1 MRLPDVLGVLGA
13 LVVGAILAVILLTTA
28 LGQQPA
34 LPTPVPP
41 TVPPLPTLAQVSVPP
56 SSQPTSVPLASGTPV
71 VGLAVGD
78 KAPNISVTLLD
89 GSVMNTSDFLG
100 TPMWINFMATW
111 CPQCRDELPM
121 MEDYSTQLGNQMNV
135 LVVDVGEDP
144 KVVKDFMKSLKFGL
158 TVGVDPNGVVQRQWG
173 AYALPVHYWLD
184 EQGIVRDI
192 VYGGA
197 PPEIFIQA
205 ITDVVPDFSAEAPT
219 PQATLPLV
227 QPSESPFQQSRPGP
241 SPTP

>member
-1 MRLPDVLGVLGA
+1 MRLPDVVGVLGA
-13 LVVGAILAVILLTTA
+13 LVVGAVLAVLLLTTA

-34 LPTPVPP
+34 LPSPVPP
-41 TVPPLPTLAQVSVPP
+41 TLPPLPTLAVVSLPP
-56 SSQPTSVPLASGTPV
+56 SVQASAAPLASATPAT
-71 VGLAVGD
+71 GLAVGQ
-78 KAPNISVTLLD
+78 KAPNLQVTLLD

-111 CPQCRDELPM
+111 CPQCQDELPM
-121 MEDYSTQLGNQMNV
+121 MEDYSSQLGNEMNV

-144 KVVKDFMKSLKFGL
+144 KAVKDFMKSLKFAL
-158 TVGVDPNGVVQRQWG
+158 TVGVDPDGTVQRQWG

-184 EQGIVRDI
+184 EQGIVRDV

-219 PQATLPLV
+219 PKATLPLV
-227 QPSESPFQQSRPGP
+227 QTSEPPFAESTPGP